1 METKKMKTKCVKKC
15 KLSPN
20 GGSCLGCNRTTD
32 EIKRWKKL
40 SIEERNIILDPNTL
54 YRQWNTLV

>member
-1 METKKMKTKCVKKC
+1 MKTKCVKKC

-54 YRQWNTLV
+54 YRQWNTLI